1 MDFHTS
7 VPGDEGRDVEANFL
21 HGSLNVRIHRRG
33 DSARETVDANGS
45 SGSPSSSS
53 QNDRI
58 PYQVRI
64 HVLIERVN
72 FGLPPMN

>member
-1 MDFHTS
+1 MDFQTS
-7 VPGDEGRDVEANFL
+7 VSADEGRDIEANIL

-33 DSARETVDANGS
+33 DLANSHGRGDSARETGDSNGS
-45 SGSPSSSS
+45 CGSPSSSS

-64 HVLIERVN
+64 HVFQN
-72 FGLPPMN
+72 